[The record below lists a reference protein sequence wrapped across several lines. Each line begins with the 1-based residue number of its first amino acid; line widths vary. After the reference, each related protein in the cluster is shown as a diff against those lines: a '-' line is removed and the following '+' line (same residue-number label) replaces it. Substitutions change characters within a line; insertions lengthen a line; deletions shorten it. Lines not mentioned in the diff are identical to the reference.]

1 MGKSEHD
8 VEDWPLLKGFMAA
21 IRGQAKPLTSA
32 RESLQSHLMSFAA
45 DLSLKE
51 NRIVYFNDNKSNQT

>member
-21 IRGQAKPLTSA
+21 IRGEAKPLTSA
-32 RESLQSHLMSFAA
+32 RESLQSHLMSFTA
-45 DLSLKE
+45 DRSLKE
-51 NRIVYFNDNKSNQT
+51 NRIIYLDSS